1 MHLTIIS
8 ISNVTFVTHHKNG
21 VVKMKNTD
29 KRNRLDDRMFHYRVT
44 NNNIVLIEYYRKQII
59 ILKGNDA
66 EKFLNKINYANND
79 KEKQLIMAKITGN
92 FKRGNER
99 Y

>member
-1 MHLTIIS
+1 
-8 ISNVTFVTHHKNG
+8 
-21 VVKMKNTD
+21 MKNTD
-29 KRNRLDDRMFHYRVT
+29 RRNRLDDRMFHYRVT
-44 NNNIVLIEYYRKQII
+44 KNNMVLIEYYGKQIM

-66 EKFLNKINYANND
+66 EKFLNKIHHANND

-99 Y
+99 H

>member
-1 MHLTIIS
+1 
-8 ISNVTFVTHHKNG
+8 
-21 VVKMKNTD
+21 MKKTD
-29 KRNRLDDRMFHYRVT
+29 KRNRLDDMMFHYRVT
-44 NNNIVLIEYYRKQII
+44 KKNIVSIEYYGKQII

-66 EKFLNKINYANND
+66 EKFLNKINRASNE

-99 Y
+99 

>member
-1 MHLTIIS
+1 
-8 ISNVTFVTHHKNG
+8 
-21 VVKMKNTD
+21 MKKTD
-29 KRNRLDDRMFHYRVT
+29 KRNRLDDMMFHYRVT
-44 NNNIVLIEYYRKQII
+44 KNNIVSIEYYGKQIT

-66 EKFLNKINYANND
+66 EKFLNKINRANNE

-92 FKRGNER
+92 FKRGNEH

>member
-1 MHLTIIS
+1 M
-8 ISNVTFVTHHKNG
+8 
-21 VVKMKNTD
+21 
-29 KRNRLDDRMFHYRVT
+29 
-44 NNNIVLIEYYRKQII
+44 VLIEYYRKQIM

-66 EKFLNKINYANND
+66 EKFLNKIHHANND

-99 Y
+99 H

>member
-1 MHLTIIS
+1 
-8 ISNVTFVTHHKNG
+8 
-21 VVKMKNTD
+21 MKKTD
-29 KRNRLDDRMFHYRVT
+29 KRNRLDDMMFHYRVT
-44 NNNIVLIEYYRKQII
+44 KNNIVLIEYYEKKIV

-66 EKFLNKINYANND
+66 EKFLNKINRASNE

-99 Y
+99 

>member
-1 MHLTIIS
+1 
-8 ISNVTFVTHHKNG
+8 
-21 VVKMKNTD
+21 MKKTD
-29 KRNRLDDRMFHYRVT
+29 KRNRLDDMMFHYRVT
-44 NNNIVLIEYYRKQII
+44 KNNIVLIEYYGKQIV

-66 EKFLNKINYANND
+66 EKFLKKINRASNE

-99 Y
+99 

>member
-1 MHLTIIS
+1 
-8 ISNVTFVTHHKNG
+8 
-21 VVKMKNTD
+21 MKKTD
-29 KRNRLDDRMFHYRVT
+29 KRNRLDDMMFHYRVT
-44 NNNIVLIEYYRKQII
+44 KNNIASIEYYRKQII

-66 EKFLNKINYANND
+66 EKFLNKINRASNE

-99 Y
+99 

>member
-1 MHLTIIS
+1 
-8 ISNVTFVTHHKNG
+8 
-21 VVKMKNTD
+21 MKKTD
-29 KRNRLDDRMFHYRVT
+29 KRNRLDDMMFHYRVT
-44 NNNIVLIEYYRKQII
+44 KNNIVSIEYYGKQIT

-66 EKFLNKINYANND
+66 EKFLNKINRANNE

-99 Y
+99 

>member
-1 MHLTIIS
+1 L
-8 ISNVTFVTHHKNG
+8 K
-21 VVKMKNTD
+21 KTD
-29 KRNRLDDRMFHYRVT
+29 KRNRLDDMMFHYRVT
-44 NNNIVLIEYYRKQII
+44 KNNIVLIEYYGKQII

-66 EKFLNKINYANND
+66 EKFLNKINRASNE

-99 Y
+99 

>member
-1 MHLTIIS
+1 
-8 ISNVTFVTHHKNG
+8 
-21 VVKMKNTD
+21 MKKTD
-29 KRNRLDDRMFHYRVT
+29 KRNRLDDMMFHYRVT
-44 NNNIVLIEYYRKQII
+44 KNNIALIEYYGKQII

-66 EKFLNKINYANND
+66 EKFLNKINRASNE

-99 Y
+99 

>member
-1 MHLTIIS
+1 
-8 ISNVTFVTHHKNG
+8 
-21 VVKMKNTD
+21 MKKTD
-29 KRNRLDDRMFHYRVT
+29 KRNRLDDMMFHYRVT
-44 NNNIVLIEYYRKQII
+44 KNNIVSIEYHGKQIM

-66 EKFLNKINYANND
+66 EKFLNKINRASNE

-99 Y
+99 

>member
-1 MHLTIIS
+1 L
-8 ISNVTFVTHHKNG
+8 K
-21 VVKMKNTD
+21 KTD
-29 KRNRLDDRMFHYRVT
+29 KRNRLDDMMFHYRVT
-44 NNNIVLIEYYRKQII
+44 KNNIVLIEYYGKQIM

-66 EKFLNKINYANND
+66 EKFLNKINRTSNE

-99 Y
+99 

>member
-1 MHLTIIS
+1 
-8 ISNVTFVTHHKNG
+8 
-21 VVKMKNTD
+21 MKKTD
-29 KRNRLDDRMFHYRVT
+29 KRNRLDDMMFHYRVT
-44 NNNIVLIEYYRKQII
+44 KNNIALIEYNGKQII

-66 EKFLNKINYANND
+66 EKFLNKINRASNE

-99 Y
+99 

>member
-1 MHLTIIS
+1 
-8 ISNVTFVTHHKNG
+8 
-21 VVKMKNTD
+21 MKKTD
-29 KRNRLDDRMFHYRVT
+29 KRNRLDDMMFHYRVT
-44 NNNIVLIEYYRKQII
+44 KNNIVLIEYYGKRIM

-66 EKFLNKINYANND
+66 EKFLNKINRISNE

-99 Y
+99 